1 MSDSSAYDEW
11 LNVSDGVRVVKVEAE
26 THEPL
31 GQGLLADPLSA
42 LLDLGVLEHE
52 PDRNWRVQ
60 LQLVNADIPSGPLPL
75 PGEIPTPEDPD
86 WYWVIRKHKALIL
99 IFELLDLAIVVVYR
113 YDTDRTTALE
123 MIAQSLAAR
132 QSQA

>member
-11 LNVSDGVRVVKVEAE
+11 GNVSDGVRVVKVEAV

-42 LLDLGVLEHE
+42 LVDLGVL
-52 PDRNWRVQ
+52 DGRNWRVQ

-86 WYWVIRKHKALIL
+86 WYWVIRKHKSLIL
-99 IFELLDLAIVVVYR
+99 IFELLDLVIVVVYR

-123 MIAQSLAAR
+123 KIALSLAAR
-132 QSQA
+132 QGQA